1 MRGALLRSSNDSR
14 YCLQRATSLRVS
26 TRAGL
31 RAPWLEPAV
40 RREHRWIWQETI
52 SIVIEGQRWLSW
64 LNAWNMFE
72 ECHIITS
79 FYIIWHHMTSCF
91 KLPFLFHLC
100 RIRFFRFFFARSFQP
115 GFQMFRIFFS
125 VNWDTMKC
133 CRLSVPELIGS
144 CSCCWS
150 QPSGPSPPLRRCS
163 CLGQLRPFDKK
174 KSEESVVSV
183 VGWGY
188 CNWEVTDKLFMILS
202 WDCHD
207 TDGCVNDATWYATWY
222 NNPSAL
228 ETCDTE
234 TPVFFLSIPQPRIL
248 SLIRV
253 CQCLGRWHYGSLF
266 FCSGILQ
273 FWPQRLCIWGSSQT
287 CPPKCLASN
296 CGFGRVWPIF
306 QCHGRWSP
314 IRS

>member
-1 MRGALLRSSNDSR
+1 MS
-14 YCLQRATSLRVS
+14 
-26 TRAGL
+26 
-31 RAPWLEPAV
+31 
-40 RREHRWIWQETI
+40 
-52 SIVIEGQRWLSW
+52 
-64 LNAWNMFE
+64 E

-100 RIRFFRFFFARSFQP
+100 RILFFAFFLPDLFSLVSRCFA
-115 GFQMFRIFFS
+115 FFS
-125 VNWDTMKC
+125 ASTETPWNAAVFRCPSWSDHAAVAGPSRRGRHLRCADVHAWGN
-133 CRLSVPELIGS
+133 SVPLI
-144 CSCCWS
+144 
-150 QPSGPSPPLRRCS
+150 
-163 CLGQLRPFDKK
+163 KK